1 MYLYVMTDYSEY
13 SAPELVKILGKRF
26 KDYRLRANMTQ
37 KDVAEMA
44 GLSVLSVQRFEN
56 GMVNNISLSTFL
68 LLLKAI
74 GSINDL
80 DELMPE
86 QPESPYLYNNS
97 RKVQRIRHKKS

>member
-1 MYLYVMTDYSEY
+1 MTDYSEY
-13 SAPELVKILGKRF
+13 STPELVKILGKRF